1 MEQAA
6 QVKSLPGGTALKMI
20 NFIYKKISDRMQQS
34 QPAFTTNLH
43 SPSPASLV
51 SMLAYFHKMPILVG
65 QAVKGDMLF

>member
-43 SPSPASLV
+43 SPSPVIFQINL
-51 SMLAYFHKMPILVG
+51 
-65 QAVKGDMLF
+65 

>member
-34 QPAFTTNLH
+34 QPAFTI
-43 SPSPASLV
+43 PSQLGKHACPL
-51 SMLAYFHKMPILVG
+51 P
-65 QAVKGDMLF
+65 